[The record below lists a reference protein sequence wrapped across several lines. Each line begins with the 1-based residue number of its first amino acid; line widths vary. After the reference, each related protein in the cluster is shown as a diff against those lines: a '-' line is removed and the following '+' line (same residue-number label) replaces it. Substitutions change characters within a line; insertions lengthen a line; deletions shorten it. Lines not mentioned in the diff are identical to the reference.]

1 MRQIIVLDNF
11 DINNKVNF
19 LEKKN
24 IINWNRSVKNNYR
37 SILTYIESNDKY
49 FQKKYIDFISKI
61 KRIYFLK
68 KKLNQSYII
77 QNNFSLWEMS
87 LFEEK
92 SIYKTPQIN
101 DLIKIL
107 ALKEIIKIEK
117 IKIITIYSNNKKLK
131 SDILSLIDN
140 IEIKF
145 NYIKS
150 KSDKKNIF
158 FRNNFLYFTFYL
170 IKFYIKR
177 FKIFTSECQLKENA
191 ILIFDYFTFFDK
203 TKALNGKFS
212 SSYWKNF
219 LPIIKK
225 NKMNLNFIHIT
236 LDEKNFYLNKKLN
249 IIKNLNKSKNIS
261 HNILDTQIDFGIF
274 LSVLNIFLKNYAK
287 YIFFKIRYSNNYI
300 FKNSILH
307 KMFIDSF
314 VGVWSIKNLYFF
326 FMFKKLSINHL
337 KDNKIMIYVNE
348 FHGWEKSMIYCLR
361 KNTKST
367 ICGIQFNPIRNWDLR
382 YKFQLTKKNRELYPD
397 TIIGFH
403 KSTIK
408 QLNKVL
414 SNYANLEI
422 TIANNLRPL
431 LLDFK
436 NQTKKNDKI
445 LIIGDH
451 DDASTISLL
460 KMINAFLVSN
470 KFYTFEYKPHPVSKI
485 GISKFKNLL
494 NIKVFNDNTCFK
506 SRYSAYI
513 VSNKTSL
520 GLELL
525 NSNLKTGVMLD
536 KESLNLS
543 PVDKHYQFFIQNGS
557 ELKNFIENKNDYS
570 SANKKIKTTSWINI
584 IKVWKKKLSII
595 PL

>member
-1 MRQIIVLDNF
+1 
-11 DINNKVNF
+11 
-19 LEKKN
+19 
-24 IINWNRSVKNNYR
+24 
-37 SILTYIESNDKY
+37 
-49 FQKKYIDFISKI
+49 
-61 KRIYFLK
+61 
-68 KKLNQSYII
+68 
-77 QNNFSLWEMS
+77 
-87 LFEEK
+87 
-92 SIYKTPQIN
+92 
-101 DLIKIL
+101 
-107 ALKEIIKIEK
+107 
-117 IKIITIYSNNKKLK
+117 
-131 SDILSLIDN
+131 
-140 IEIKF
+140 
-145 NYIKS
+145 
-150 KSDKKNIF
+150 
-158 FRNNFLYFTFYL
+158 
-170 IKFYIKR
+170 
-177 FKIFTSECQLKENA
+177 
-191 ILIFDYFTFFDK
+191 
-203 TKALNGKFS
+203 
-212 SSYWKNF
+212 
-219 LPIIKK
+219 
-225 NKMNLNFIHIT
+225 
-236 LDEKNFYLNKKLN
+236 
-249 IIKNLNKSKNIS
+249 
-261 HNILDTQIDFGIF
+261 
-274 LSVLNIFLKNYAK
+274 
-287 YIFFKIRYSNNYI
+287 
-300 FKNSILH
+300 
-307 KMFIDSF
+307 
-314 VGVWSIKNLYFF
+314 
-326 FMFKKLSINHL
+326 MFKKLSINHL

-436 NQTKKNDKI
+436 NKTKKNDKI

-485 GISKFKNLL
+485 GISKFKNLS

-506 SRYSAYI
+506 SKYSAYI

-557 ELKNFIENKNDYS
+557 ELKNFIENKNDYNS
-570 SANKKIKTTSWINI
+570 TNKKIKTTSWFNI
-584 IKVWKKKLSII
+584 IKVWKKKL
-595 PL
+595 